1 MEVEVQSADVP
12 EPAGFATAFATIKG
26 EKLAR
31 PELFRLLS
39 DAEPGDILLVE
50 QLDGLSRLTD
60 GDWQKLKA
68 ELAAKHIQSWRSTFR
83 LRGS

>member
-50 QLDGLSRLTD
+50 QLDRLSRLTD